1 MNPDVFETWLNE
13 AQAAIALAIEM
24 GFTREEAIEMLKIYQ
39 LWTLK
44 D

>member
-1 MNPDVFETWLNE
+1 MEVKRYETWLYE
-13 AQAAIALAIEM
+13 EQAAIALAIEM

-39 LWTLK
+39 LWALG

>member
-1 MNPDVFETWLNE
+1 MKLDVFETWLYE
-13 AQAAIALAIEM
+13 EQADIALAIEM

-39 LWTLK
+39 LWALN